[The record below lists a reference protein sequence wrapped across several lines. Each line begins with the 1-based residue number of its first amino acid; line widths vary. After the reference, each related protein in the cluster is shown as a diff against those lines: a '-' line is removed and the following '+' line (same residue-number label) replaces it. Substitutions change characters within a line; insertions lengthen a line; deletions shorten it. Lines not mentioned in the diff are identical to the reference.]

1 MCVCGTDCFSGIEC
15 CCCVLA
21 LTACFHAKYRT
32 APHPRMHCN
41 INRTLACWAVKDCQP
56 CMPVL
61 LTENLKES
69 IHLSFYISFYHSI
82 YQCLTFYHS
91 ILLSIDLFFLSFYPS
106 FYHFIL
112 LSFIQSFLSFCPSFH
127 SSFLSFYHQIHFYL
141 LHSVILPFRFI
152 HLSVLL
158 SIVLSCSLSF
168 FFFYLLLYPCF
179 SFYPSVILSFFLSL
193 FVYFHVV
200 QTIFI
205 LLSIIF

>member
-82 YQCLTFYHS
+82 YQCLTFYHA

-106 FYHFIL
+106 FYLFIVLSFYHFIL
-112 LSFIQSFLSFCPSFH
+112 LSFYHFYRSVHLFILLFYHFIIKFIFISFI
-127 SSFLSFYHQIHFYL
+127 LSFY
-141 LHSVILPFRFI
+141 PFV
-152 HLSVLL
+152 S
-158 SIVLSCSLSF
+158 SIFPSF
-168 FFFYLLLYPCF
+168 CL
-179 SFYPSVILSFFLSL
+179 
-193 FVYFHVV
+193 
-200 QTIFI
+200 
-205 LLSIIF
+205 